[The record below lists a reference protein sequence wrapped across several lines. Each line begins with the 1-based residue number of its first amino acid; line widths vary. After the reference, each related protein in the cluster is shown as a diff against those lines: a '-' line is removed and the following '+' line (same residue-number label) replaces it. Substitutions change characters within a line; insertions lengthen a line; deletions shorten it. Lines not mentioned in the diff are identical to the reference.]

1 MAVPALNLAQSHLIT
16 SKVLKHSSQC
26 IMQRYLWAVIKAQA
40 FRGRRKK
47 VTRTSLLYK
56 LYLFAVQTNGRKT
69 RFVRVQ
75 RNFWDFKKI
84 EKVVRGTKSKA
95 AGIRD
100 VVGDKKAGVS
110 CKVLF
115 DTIIQVW
122 CRQCEWLVYSEE
134 MLLHLRHF
142 YKLLMNS
149 DLEFHCTFIIFWLLY
164 WSLEFHGS
172 KIWIPYQSSLEAH
185 RYFLKM

>member
-1 MAVPALNLAQSHLIT
+1 MTVPALNLAPSHLIR

-26 IMQRYLWAVIKAQA
+26 IMQRYLWAVIKAQP

-47 VTRTSLLYK
+47 DKEDTS
-56 LYLFAVQTNGRKT
+56 AVQTNGHKT

-75 RNFWDFKKI
+75 INSWDFKKI
-84 EKVVRGTKSKA
+84 KKIVRGTKSKA
-95 AGIRD
+95 AGIQD
-100 VVGDKKAGVS
+100 VGDKKAGVS

-115 DTIIQVW
+115 DTIIKVW
-122 CRQCEWLVYSEE
+122 CRQCQWLVYSEE
-134 MLLHLRHF
+134 MLRRLRHF

-172 KIWIPYQSSLEAH
+172 KIWIPYQSSLEAL

>member
-1 MAVPALNLAQSHLIT
+1 MHYAAIPVSCNKSAAVSRTAQERHEDT
-16 SKVLKHSSQC
+16 S
-26 IMQRYLWAVIKAQA
+26 
-40 FRGRRKK
+40 
-47 VTRTSLLYK
+47 
-56 LYLFAVQTNGRKT
+56 AVQTNGRKT

-75 RNFWDFKKI
+75 RNLWDFKKM
-84 EKVVRGTKSKA
+84 EKIVRGTKSKA

-100 VVGDKKAGVS
+100 VVGDEKAGVS

-115 DTIIQVW
+115 DTIIKVW
-122 CRQCEWLVYSEE
+122 CRQCEWLVYSEG
-134 MLLHLRHF
+134 MLRRLRHF

-172 KIWIPYQSSLEAH
+172 KIWIPYQSLLEAH
-185 RYFLKM
+185 QYFLKMQKARGSVKGRCR